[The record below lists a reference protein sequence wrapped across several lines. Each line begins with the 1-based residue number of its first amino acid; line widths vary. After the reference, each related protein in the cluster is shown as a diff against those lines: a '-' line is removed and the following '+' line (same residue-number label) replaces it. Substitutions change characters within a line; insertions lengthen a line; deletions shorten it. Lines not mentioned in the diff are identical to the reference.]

1 MQKFNSVKI
10 PDSLSVKNLTESRFW
25 LLGVAAGLIA
35 IHITLTIHRG
45 SPDLQ
50 AISFFFWF
58 ATSSLVWQKRDRLN
72 LTSGIFPTLL
82 GLIIIGVVLL
92 KSSTLATSN
101 FLGVSPFI
109 SGVGLTLFASG
120 FRGFRY
126 YWQELL
132 ILFFLG
138 VPKVL
143 LWPVIDISGLTA
155 RFATFILW
163 YSGFDAYRLGFNI
176 VMPGGAVNVNM
187 GCSGFSGMFYLL
199 GFAVLFLIL
208 FPLQKLQKKILVL
221 TSSLAIA
228 FVVNGVRVA
237 VMAFFA
243 HVQDQVA
250 LDYWHV
256 GDGSL
261 IFMMISVVLF
271 GLLYWFLLNQE
282 EPEGAGSSNL

>member
-1 MQKFNSVKI
+1 MKT
-10 PDSLSVKNLTESRFW
+10 LTESRFW
-25 LLGVAAGLIA
+25 LLGVAVGLMA
-35 IHITLTIHRG
+35 IHLTLTIHRG

-58 ATSSLVWQKRDRLN
+58 AASSLVWQKRDRLN

-82 GLIIIGVVLL
+82 GLIVIAAVLL
-92 KSSTLATSN
+92 KSSTSATSN

-109 SGVGLTLFASG
+109 SGVGLTLLASG

-155 RFATFILW
+155 RFTTFILW
-163 YSGFDAYRLGFNI
+163 YSGFKVYRLGFNI

-187 GCSGFSGMFYLL
+187 GCSGLSGMFYLL

-221 TSSLAIA
+221 ISSLAIA
-228 FVVNGVRVA
+228 FVVNGIRVA

-243 HVQDQVA
+243 NIQDKVS

-271 GLLYWFLLNQE
+271 GSLYWFLLNQE

>member
-1 MQKFNSVKI
+1 MKT
-10 PDSLSVKNLTESRFW
+10 LTESRFW
-25 LLGVAAGLIA
+25 LLGIAAGLMA
-35 IHITLTIHRG
+35 IHLTLTIHRG

-50 AISFFFWF
+50 AISFLFWL
-58 ATSSLVWQKRDRLN
+58 AASSLVWQKRSSLN
-72 LTSGIFPTLL
+72 LKSGIFPTLL
-82 GLIIIGVVLL
+82 GLIIIGAVLI

-109 SGVGLTLFASG
+109 SGVGLTLLASG
-120 FRGFRY
+120 FRGFQY

-163 YSGFDAYRLGFNI
+163 YSGFEAHRLGFNVI
-176 VMPGGAVNVNM
+176 LPGGAVNVNM

-199 GFAVLFLIL
+199 GFAVLFLTL
-208 FPLQKLQKKILVL
+208 FPLNKLHKKVIIL
-221 TSSLAIA
+221 TASMSIA
-228 FVVNGVRVA
+228 FVVNGFRVA

-243 HVQDQVA
+243 DAQNKTA
-250 LDYWHV
+250 LEYWHT

-271 GLLYWFLLNQE
+271 GLLYWFFLTQ
-282 EPEGAGSSNL
+282 EGAEEHPQVESEIDKLLEQ